1 MQCEEAAIRDQLLQE
16 FVPDDLCSLGGGQM
30 YTDAPEEARE
40 SSVRGLDK
48 NAFGIDDDSHHDSAE
63 SNAPANSKLTIEFPN
78 LLSVDQLLQSIL
90 ETAHHVGRV
99 SVSTAPETSYK
110 DVANHCETLLQGK
123 QQKMTLLTLASRNAN
138 AGGGAEK
145 THGGIP
151 SGVPKGENASKQ
163 LNGPQV
169 LCAAEYQNN
178 PVSFRLPT
186 TSPYDNFLKAAGC

>member
-1 MQCEEAAIRDQLLQE
+1 MLCWV
-16 FVPDDLCSLGGGQM
+16 FV
-30 YTDAPEEARE
+30 
-40 SSVRGLDK
+40 SVVQ

-78 LLSVDQLLQSIL
+78 LLSVDQLLQSVSLWSNVTSLLSPIVLFLSCAFRLQIL

-145 THGGIP
+145 AHGGIP
-151 SGVPKGENASKQ
+151 SGVPK
-163 LNGPQV
+163 V
-169 LCAAEYQNN
+169 LLSSTSLRYA
-178 PVSFRLPT
+178 RLKYVPIIW
-186 TSPYDNFLKAAGC
+186 SSILF